1 MRCNGYAHT
10 FGPCAVTVMLI
21 AYALEQRSAWWI
33 FVFALACVALS
44 LYGWR
49 AGAWPFS
56 FFR

>member
-1 MRCNGYAHT
+1 
-10 FGPCAVTVMLI
+10 MLI

-49 AGAWPFS
+49 ASAWPFS